1 MKPFVKPLI
10 AMGAFL
16 ATTFVC
22 MPLANALQ
30 TDFGKVEVSMGS
42 FQDSNTEKA
51 LTYKLY
57 RPKSADETH
66 KAPAVL
72 LLHGYQNDHETS
84 AAYAIELARRCFV
97 CLALD
102 EYGHGATEIS
112 MIERGY
118 VNHKTNYTFGLPD
131 KTLFSPS

>member
-51 LTYKLY
+51 LTYKL
-57 RPKSADETH
+57 
-66 KAPAVL
+66 
-72 LLHGYQNDHETS
+72 
-84 AAYAIELARRCFV
+84 
-97 CLALD
+97 
-102 EYGHGATEIS
+102 
-112 MIERGY
+112 
-118 VNHKTNYTFGLPD
+118 
-131 KTLFSPS
+131 

>member
-1 MKPFVKPLI
+1 MRCKLTLEKSKSAWDLSKIPTPK
-10 AMGAFL
+10 
-16 ATTFVC
+16 
-22 MPLANALQ
+22 
-30 TDFGKVEVSMGS
+30 
-42 FQDSNTEKA
+42 KA

-84 AAYAIELARRCFV
+84 AAYAIELARRGFV
-97 CLALD
+97 CLAVD

-131 KTLFSPS
+131 

>member
-1 MKPFVKPLI
+1 
-10 AMGAFL
+10 MGAFL

-84 AAYAIELARRCFV
+84 AAYAIELARRGFV

-131 KTLFSPS
+131 